1 VLPSAANATTPASGQ
16 AALTPQ
22 QAQAL
27 STNVNDKVIV
37 VFKNQ
42 LPATPDTPS
51 NAANRVAAV
60 NQVQSSV
67 VHELSET
74 GARQVKQFQ
83 LINAVSATVSPGE
96 AQRLAAN
103 PSVAKVVPDQPI
115 PLVGSTPTVSAPTSG
130 GITPLPGACAP
141 AGQVQLDPQ
150 AIVSIHAATPLGT
163 GDSAQALG
171 YTGAGVK
178 VAFIADGLDTDN
190 PDFIRPNGS
199 HVFIDYEDFSGTGTG
214 SPQDGGEAF
223 LDASSIAAQGRETYN
238 VANYALGLDKPCDIR
253 ILGVAPGA
261 SLVGLNVFGSAE
273 VAFNS
278 VFLEAINYAVNVDH
292 VNVINESFGSNPFP
306 DEASLDLTD
315 MANDAAVA
323 AGVTVSVSSGD
334 AGVTDTI
341 GSPATDPAVIS
352 AGASTTYRAYAQS
365 GLGGITYPGVTGWLN
380 NNISGLSSGGFDQA
394 GGTVDIVAP
403 GDLNWA
409 LCTADP
415 AKYADCTNFSGK
427 GSSVELTGGT
437 SESAPLT
444 SGVAALVIQAYEH
457 SHSGALPT
465 PAVVKQIIVSTAAD
479 ISAPADQQGAGLLD
493 AYQAV
498 KAAAS
503 YPGASTAASG
513 TAVLD
518 SATQLS
524 ASGQPASTQK
534 LSETVT
540 NDGAGTAR
548 LGVSGRTLGSYTS
561 VDHTTVTL
569 ANKTGDLGVVKFTVP
584 SGQARLNASIAYQ
597 GAGPSTDYNAAVNI
611 SLISPSG
618 QLAETSSPQGTG
630 NYGNAQ
636 VADPAA
642 GTWTALVFG
651 NPSSEGGTVGPV
663 LFGAS
668 TATWAPFGTLSAST
682 LTLAPGASKSFT
694 LTVRTPAQPG
704 DEAGSVV
711 LTNRAAPSFA
721 AFTTIPVT
729 LRSLV
734 PTPDPSTTFTGTLT
748 GGNGRQFNTGQS
760 AYYQVAIP
768 AGTPVL
774 NAEITTPS
782 AANTFVAELVDPS
795 TGEAASTAS
804 NYLEKAT
811 KKGPALVPELG
822 TQLHVLN
829 PDAGVW
835 TLVIDFYNQV
845 AGTALSQ
852 PFSVTLDQTPATTS
866 ATGLPRSSSTTLTA
880 GEAKTVDVQ
889 VTNRGSTPEAYFID
903 ARLDR
908 SSQFSLASSTGS
920 TVPVP
925 VPSQTVPQYLVPTHT
940 TSITATATA
949 SAPIF
954 FDYSWAFGDPDLISS
969 SPPDSGTASGTF
981 TSSAVAP
988 GDWIITPF
996 QDGPDGVV
1004 GVKTVTAQT
1013 SLLATTAAFDPAITS
1028 TAGDLWLEST
1038 DLTAPLDAVVAQPGQ
1053 TVSIPVTITPSGPTA
1068 HPPTRTSRRTL
1079 SPASRPVAATS
1090 RRCPTSTRSAPELSG
1105 HLSTRR
1111 TRPSSGA
1118 QPDHGERS
1126 AGQIGVLPLAGA
1138 APPVGLHRRSRLG
1151 DHRIQ
1156 ASLALLPAGVA
1167 DVALTVEA
1175 GEPTLL
1181 TVGTPAVEIDVGPGT
1196 GGLGGRGQFLES
1208 LSGRRDQLPGRVLH
1222 AVGPFYQPPADQVAE
1237 QGIEC
1242 LDGVVALPF
1251 HCRPPSLRCPKA

>member
-1 VLPSAANATTPASGQ
+1 MKIRRVLLSASLALPLVVGALVLPSAADATPASGQ

-27 STNVNDKVIV
+27 STNVTDKVIV

-60 NQVQSSV
+60 NQVQGSV
-67 VHELSET
+67 VHELSQT

-115 PLVGSTPTVSAPTSG
+115 PLVSSMPTASAPTSD

-150 AIVSIHAATPLGT
+150 AIVSIHAATPTGT

-444 SGVAALVIQAYEH
+444 SGVAALVIQAYEQ
-457 SHSGALPT
+457 SHGGALPT
-465 PAVVKQIIVSTAAD
+465 PAVVKQIIISTAED

-503 YPGASTAASG
+503 YPGASTTASG

-524 ASGQPASTQK
+524 ASGQPGSTQK
-534 LSETVT
+534 LSETVA

-548 LGVSGRTLGSYTS
+548 LGVSSRTLGSYTS

-597 GAGPSTDYNAAVNI
+597 GAGPSTDYSAAVNI

-694 LTVRTPAQPG
+694 LTVPTPVQPG

-795 TGEAASTAS
+795 TDEAASTAS

-811 KKGPALVPELG
+811 KKGAALVPELG

-852 PFSVTLDQTPATTS
+852 PFHVTLDKTPATTN

-880 GEAKTVDVQ
+880 GDAKTVDVQ

-908 SSQFSLASSTGS
+908 SSQLSLASSTGS

-925 VPSQTVPQYLVPTHT
+925 VPSTTVPQYLVPTHT

-981 TSSAVAP
+981 TSSSVAP

-1004 GVKTVTAQT
+1004 GVKTVTART
-1013 SLLATTAAFDPAITS
+1013 SLLATTSAFDPAITS

-1053 TVSIPVTITPSGPTA
+1053 TVTIPVTITPSGPAGSTV
-1068 HPPTRTSRRTL
+1068 TGTLYVDDL
-1079 SPASRPVAATS
+1079 SPSDENVTQNS
-1090 RRCPTSTRSAPELSG
+1090 QSG
-1105 HLSTRR
+1105 ITPGGS
-1111 TRPSSGA
+1111 
-1118 QPDHGERS
+1118 
-1126 AGQIGVLPLAGA
+1126 
-1138 APPVGLHRRSRLG
+1138 
-1151 DHRIQ
+1151 
-1156 ASLALLPAGVA
+1156 
-1167 DVALTVEA
+1167 DV
-1175 GEPTLL
+1175 
-1181 TVGTPAVEIDVGPGT
+1181 
-1196 GGLGGRGQFLES
+1196 S
-1208 LSGRRDQLPGRVLH
+1208 
-1222 AVGPFYQPPADQVAE
+1222 
-1237 QGIEC
+1237 
-1242 LDGVVALPF
+1242 ALPYEYTIG
-1251 HCRPPSLRCPKA
+1251 S